1 MSREEE
7 LQMSNVA
14 ELVTI
19 CKANGI
25 PHYRGKTRF
34 KKDELVEAILRAEV
48 AENSNEDNSKSA
60 TDKCAID
67 NHGNVE
73 VGVKQEK
80 EPTGVTVDMKQKMPY
95 IETAE
100 IGTIVA
106 FKLPSGKVKSAKIVK
121 RSTSRRCLMLETD
134 YGATYVAGYDD
145 IFWVRTG
152 RRWPRGIYNLLKG
165 TVTYGKGKAD

>member
-48 AENSNEDNSKSA
+48 A
-60 TDKCAID
+60 
-67 NHGNVE
+67 
-73 VGVKQEK
+73 
-80 EPTGVTVDMKQKMPY
+80 
-95 IETAE
+95 
-100 IGTIVA
+100 
-106 FKLPSGKVKSAKIVK
+106 
-121 RSTSRRCLMLETD
+121 
-134 YGATYVAGYDD
+134 
-145 IFWVRTG
+145 
-152 RRWPRGIYNLLKG
+152 
-165 TVTYGKGKAD
+165 